1 VRKILLV
8 PTLLL
13 LLVGLASVGVLAAA
27 QLKVGP
33 AVSLLQTA
41 ALSGPASQPESAEG
55 AEAAPRGIMFSTDER
70 VVNLADRGA
79 PRYLKTQIV
88 LEIAQ
93 TGERSKGAL
102 DPETYKRKQEELR
115 KVLSDRMPIID
126 DQITMILSTRTAAE
140 LLTPEGKAQVKQE
153 LKDKLGRVMAD
164 RELMNVYFTQFVI
177 Q

>member
-8 PTLLL
+8 PAVLL

-33 AVSLLQTA
+33 AVSLLQMA
-41 ALSGPASQPESAEG
+41 ASPGTASQPEPAEG
-55 AEAAPRGIMFSTDER
+55 AEAAPRGIMLPTDER

-93 TGERSKGAL
+93 TGERGKGAL

-115 KVLSDRMPIID
+115 KELSDRMPVID
-126 DQITMILSTRTAAE
+126 DQITTILSTRTAAE
-140 LLTPEGKAQVKQE
+140 LLRPEGKAQVKQE
-153 LKDKLGRVMAD
+153 LKDKLGQVMAD
-164 RELMNVYFTQFVI
+164 RQLMNVYFTQFVI